1 MLEGMRSLMID
12 GWELWPLAKALIAG
26 AAFALVTLI
35 WAVRVAIRKTSR
47 A

>member
-1 MLEGMRSLMID
+1 M
-12 GWELWPLAKALIAG
+12 AG